1 MQITKINDL
10 YSATGQIN
18 IDDLEQI
25 SENGF
30 KTIICF
36 RPQDEDKENQPKQD
50 ILKKEAKKRGISF
63 VSIPVIPGQV
73 TDENI
78 NQFNN
83 EFSQNA
89 QPILGYCK
97 SGGRAKNIYLAYEQL
112 QKNQS

>member
-18 IDDLEQI
+18 IDDLDKI

-50 ILKKEAKKRGISF
+50 TLKKEAKKRGISF

-78 NQFNN
+78 NQFSN
-83 EFSQNA
+83 ELSQNQ
-89 QPILGYCK
+89 QPALGYCR

-112 QKNQS
+112 KKNQS

>member
-30 KTIICF
+30 RTIICF

-50 ILKKEAKKRGISF
+50 TLKKEAKKRGINF
-63 VSIPVIPGQV
+63 ISIPVIPGQV

-78 NQFNN
+78 NQFSK
-83 EFSQNA
+83 EFSQNE

-97 SGGRAKNIYLAYEQL
+97 CGGRAKSIYQAYEQH
-112 QKNQS
+112 QKN